1 MRRRSGLWSLLALFV
16 IAGLI
21 AAACTSAPG
30 TTTQPSG
37 AATDIDPNGEV
48 TTNTGSEPDTIDPQ
62 KESFVNEVAQTM
74 MVFEGL
80 MRLDAKTL
88 KPIPGSAAK
97 DPDVSSD
104 GLKYTFTLRDMKYS
118 DGQPVTAKDFAYG
131 FTRLCDPAVE
141 GQYSLTGYVIV
152 GCEAWN
158 NMDTK
163 KATKAELDAAKGKL
177 GIKVVNDKTI
187 EFT

>member
-21 AAACTSAPG
+21 AAACTGAPG

-37 AATDIDPNGEV
+37 AAGDIDPNGEV

-80 MRLDAKTL
+80 MKLDAKTL
-88 KPIPGSAAK
+88 KPIPAAATK

-104 GLKYTFTLRDMKYS
+104 GLKYTFTLRDGLKYS
-118 DGQPVTAKDFAYG
+118 DGQPLGAKDFAYG
-131 FTRLCDPAVE
+131 FTRLCD
-141 GQYSLTGYVIV
+141 
-152 GCEAWN
+152 
-158 NMDTK
+158 
-163 KATKAELDAAKGKL
+163 
-177 GIKVVNDKTI
+177 
-187 EFT
+187 

>member
-1 MRRRSGLWSLLALFV
+1 MRRRSGLWSLLSLLM
-16 IAGLI
+16 IAGLL
-21 AAACTSAPG
+21 AAACTSTPG
-30 TTTQPSG
+30 TTTPSG
-37 AATDIDPNGEV
+37 GTDNADPNGEL

-97 DPDVSSD
+97 DPDISSD

-118 DGQPVTAKDFAYG
+118 DGQPVTAK
-131 FTRLCDPAVE
+131 
-141 GQYSLTGYVIV
+141 
-152 GCEAWN
+152 
-158 NMDTK
+158 
-163 KATKAELDAAKGKL
+163 
-177 GIKVVNDKTI
+177 
-187 EFT
+187 